1 MIHLTLTQKIKEKL
15 KEAQSFIAKAER
27 GTISNGTCISDY
39 IKLDIL
45 DNCINVTVTN
55 GATQFFES
63 TIECGE
69 AAGNGEVIVES
80 RMLFSIIGKRGD
92 IILERKDNNSP
103 LTFISKNSIIEIENA
118 NITFPMIPDFDNDA
132 KVATLPIGKLAE
144 GFAKVNYAV
153 YKGDNPSLLLY
164 SGVKVT
170 SKDGVMTFIATDGSR
185 IVCANVPADTTKKNS
200 EIVIPQWLSGFI
212 CSNPWDNPESQALI
226 TYDQNHISV
235 TVGALSIVS
244 CRYLGQFSDMT
255 KVISEKRWWI
265 SVSAD
270 DLKEVIQEILT
281 LLPSRIS
288 QAKKTIFELE
298 ENALCI
304 RTAQNIGTIKA
315 RVPCTFKDED
325 IPEEYINAYNPAF
338 LLESINALP
347 KTTNKLILGFSERG
361 KPMAIM
367 SYDDPD
373 CLCLIAAVRFR
384 DC

>member
-226 TYDQNHISV
+226 TLRMV
-235 TVGALSIVS
+235 TRPWV
-244 CRYLGQFSDMT
+244 
-255 KVISEKRWWI
+255 
-265 SVSAD
+265 
-270 DLKEVIQEILT
+270 
-281 LLPSRIS
+281 LP
-288 QAKKTIFELE
+288 L
-298 ENALCI
+298 
-304 RTAQNIGTIKA
+304 
-315 RVPCTFKDED
+315 
-325 IPEEYINAYNPAF
+325 
-338 LLESINALP
+338 
-347 KTTNKLILGFSERG
+347 
-361 KPMAIM
+361 
-367 SYDDPD
+367 
-373 CLCLIAAVRFR
+373 
-384 DC
+384 